1 MLDRR
6 MQSGNRQVRQVKR
19 WAQGRESR
27 LIKREKLK
35 QQVSDLK
42 CCEVTW
48 WRGDGTYMY
57 VMFFTLHTWIPNSKK
72 EFIVLHL
79 SVYMFI

>member
-1 MLDRR
+1 MLDQR

-48 WRGDGTYMY
+48 WRRRDVYVCNVLYVTYLD
-57 VMFFTLHTWIPNSKK
+57 TKIEKELIILHFSM
-72 EFIVLHL
+72 
-79 SVYMFI
+79 YMFI